1 MYSET
6 VRLSNGVS
14 VPKLGL
20 GTWLMDDATAA
31 EAVRQAAKIGYR
43 HFDTAQAYGNEKG
56 VGEGVRSCGIP
67 RDDLFVTTKIAAET
81 KDYDSAMK
89 SIDGSLERLGLDCI
103 DLMVIHS
110 PQPWKEVNQS
120 EDRHFEGNKAVWDA
134 MTDAYGQG
142 KLRAI
147 GVSNFLQED
156 IENILKGC
164 MVRPMVDQVLCH
176 ISNTP
181 FDLIQYCGS
190 EGIAMEAY
198 SPIAHGEVLK
208 NSEIAGIAKN
218 YGVTPSQL
226 CIRYDLQ
233 LGMIAIPKTSN
244 PEHMRNDADVD
255 FVISDEDMETLR
267 HMERIESYGDSSF
280 FPVFGG
286 RLRR

>member
-1 MYSET
+1 MYSDT

-31 EAVRQAAKIGYR
+31 EAVRQAAGIGYR

-56 VGEGVRSCGIP
+56 VGEGIRTCGIP
-67 RDDLFVTTKIAAET
+67 RDELFVTTKVAAEI
-81 KDYDSAMK
+81 KDYGSAMR
-89 SIDGSLERLGLDCI
+89 SIDGSLERLGLDFI
-103 DLMVIHS
+103 DLLVIHS

-120 EDRHFEGNKAVWDA
+120 DDRHLEGNRAVWDA

-181 FDLIQYCGS
+181 LDLIGYCGS
-190 EGIAMEAY
+190 QGIAMEAY
-198 SPIAHGEVLK
+198 SPIAHGEVLRNK
-208 NSEIAGIAKN
+208 EIADMAAK

-233 LGMIAIPKTSN
+233 LGMITIPKTAN
-244 PEHMRNDADVD
+244 PDHMRNDADVD
-255 FVISDEDMETLR
+255 FVISDADMEALKG
-267 HMERIESYGDSSF
+267 MERIESYGDSSS

-286 RLRR
+286 RLRG